1 MKYVRPLYR
10 ALYASKMGKKLAV
23 IAFLQNKDFY
33 HPICTKMIAADL
45 RIAGGSASW
54 WSIKGMEVL
63 KWALLAGA
71 VAAAAG
77 IVLSRRRK

>member
-33 HPICTKMIAADL
+33 HPICAKMIASDL
-45 RIAGGSASW
+45 KLAGGVTL
-54 WSIKGMEVL
+54 WSVKGREIL
-63 KWALLAGA
+63 KWAVVAGA
-71 VAAAAG
+71 VAAVVG